1 VVMVVRARAAS
12 LVMLLSAV
20 HEATSFNS
28 NIPVL
33 KMPHQ
38 HRPNML
44 TMQHHPGKGAPLT
57 DPSLT
62 AFRAPIRQAASP
74 RDSSMFYTKLQA
86 AVRENEVV
94 DLETELKGFSGYAV
108 CSNEAELEDKEQ
120 EGEVSINAARGMIL
134 LAALLC
140 GTNFGAIKLLQDGG
154 LEPSVLMAAR
164 FVLAAVCMSPMLA
177 KTDPKIIA
185 KSIEVGVWLSL
196 GYISQAIALQ
206 TTPAGTTAF
215 LCSLTTVVC
224 PVIEKFTGVRV
235 TAQAWGAAA
244 LAVAGAAFLE
254 LSGDELPGIGDLF
267 ALMQPI
273 CFGYNFYLIEE
284 SMKDN
289 PEQALPITT
298 IQVVVCAV
306 MAVVWAAFDAHGVPD
321 LSHLTSHLA
330 DPMFD
335 FALVWLGLV
344 STAFILVLQTF
355 ALGKLPSS
363 ETAVVFSSEP
373 LWGAGFASLLLG
385 EKIGANTVF
394 GGSLIIGACVGRVI
408 DIDRVRRQ
416 AKVIR
421 YKAHKTLKE
430 TLTLER

>member
-1 VVMVVRARAAS
+1 MVVRARAAS

-140 GTNFGAIKLLQDGG
+140 GTNFGAIKLLQVNSTDYIRAHCCVIHKITSRGRTRMVG
-154 LEPSVLMAAR
+154 LNPPFLWLQGLYSHRCACRRCWQRQTPRSSRNQLR
-164 FVLAAVCMSPMLA
+164 LA
-177 KTDPKIIA
+177 
-185 KSIEVGVWLSL
+185 
-196 GYISQAIALQ
+196 
-206 TTPAGTTAF
+206 
-215 LCSLTTVVC
+215 
-224 PVIEKFTGVRV
+224 
-235 TAQAWGAAA
+235 
-244 LAVAGAAFLE
+244 
-254 LSGDELPGIGDLF
+254 SGSASD
-267 ALMQPI
+267 
-273 CFGYNFYLIEE
+273 
-284 SMKDN
+284 
-289 PEQALPITT
+289 
-298 IQVVVCAV
+298 
-306 MAVVWAAFDAHGVPD
+306 
-321 LSHLTSHLA
+321 
-330 DPMFD
+330 
-335 FALVWLGLV
+335 
-344 STAFILVLQTF
+344 TF
-355 ALGKLPSS
+355 
-363 ETAVVFSSEP
+363 
-373 LWGAGFASLLLG
+373 
-385 EKIGANTVF
+385 
-394 GGSLIIGACVGRVI
+394 
-408 DIDRVRRQ
+408 RRQ
-416 AKVIR
+416 SRCRQHQQAPPR
-421 YKAHKTLKE
+421 SSALSQP
-430 TLTLER
+430 